1 MKIKFSRQTYEKTQI
16 SKFMA
21 VRPAGAELFHAG
33 GQTDRHDEAKSLFA
47 ILRTRLKTHPP
58 LNDAE
63 IAYAACNEAC
73 REGYIDQDLLTG
85 RELNGA

>member
-1 MKIKFSRQTYEKTQI
+1 MKSTQI
-16 SKFMA
+16 SNFMQILPLG
-21 VRPAGAELFHAG
+21 VELFHAG
-33 GQTDRHDEAKSLFA
+33 GQADGRTDMKLTVAFP

-63 IAYAACNEAC
+63 IACAACNEAC